1 MINIS
6 IKFKEYP
13 TSVKMGIS
21 FLIAAWISHYFYF
34 LKFLMSEFPL
44 KTLYLQLG
52 IGVSI
57 CYFVASINKWARSLC
72 IFFNFAIIVLYLFFS
87 IMYFNISK
95 FDLAFFTILVV
106 VFFSISTFY
115 LTRKESSQYFKTYNE
130 TDEDGVSSDNK
141 N

>member
-1 MINIS
+1 MINVN

-21 FLIAAWISHYFYF
+21 FLVAGWILHYFYF
-34 LKFLMSEFPL
+34 LKFLMSEFPI
-44 KTLYLQLG
+44 KTIYLQLG

-72 IFFNFAIIVLYLFFS
+72 IFFNFAIIVLYLLIFYLHFS
-87 IMYFNISK
+87 ENKY
-95 FDLAFFTILVV
+95 DLTFLAGLVAV
-106 VFFSISTFY
+106 LFSISTYF

-130 TDEDGVSSDNK
+130 TDKDGESSDS
-141 N
+141 

>member
-21 FLIAAWISHYFYF
+21 FLVAGWILHYFYF
-34 LKFLMSEFPL
+34 LKFLMSEFPV

-52 IGVSI
+52 IGLSI
-57 CYFVASINKWARSLC
+57 CYFVACINKWARSLC
-72 IFFNFAIIVLYLFFS
+72 IFFNFAIIVLYLLIFY
-87 IMYFNISK
+87 MYFNDNK
-95 FDLAFFTILVV
+95 YDLAFFTALIAVLL
-106 VFFSISTFY
+106 SISTFY

-130 TDEDGVSSDNK
+130 TDKERESSDN
-141 N
+141 